1 MARAKTRRRLR
12 GAQRAP
18 QRRGW
23 AKESEPPGS
32 GFLGLFLLRLALKN
46 VLRKAWR
53 SLLTAIPVLVGVMMI
68 ILGWSLIDGMDNAV
82 IFGQIKSDSGHFR
95 VMAQGYLEN
104 EEEAELD
111 LLVEDPEAA
120 AALLTTVEDVRLHPR
135 LTFSAELSDGR
146 NGLMARGVGV
156 ETQAYFADF
165 VLPFEEELQGEDEN
179 GLEPM
184 WMGANLA
191 ADFDVVPGDALTV
204 LVRTRHG
211 SYNAEEYT
219 VRGLIRSQNPAID
232 QLAFFIPLAA
242 ARELLDA
249 GNAAT
254 EIVGLLP
261 RRSLA
266 IDLPARLGPEL
277 AARGLEIQTWRQRA
291 EPMLRINRLRRKILS
306 VVIGIIIL
314 VAATSIMNTVV
325 MAAFERVREIG
336 ALRAL
341 GLQIEGVV
349 GLFLAEALLIGLTAA
364 AAGCGLGVAIVHWLR
379 DGIDFSAAAASG
391 GMAISIST
399 VLYFDLNST
408 QVVAAF
414 AIGLGMTLLAAL
426 YPSIKFSR
434 LPPVEAMRR

>member
-1 MARAKTRRRLR
+1 M
-12 GAQRAP
+12 
-18 QRRGW
+18 
-23 AKESEPPGS
+23 
-32 GFLGLFLLRLALKN
+32 FLLRLAVKN

-53 SLLTAIPVLVGVMMI
+53 SLITAVPVLVGVMMI

-95 VMAQGYLEN
+95 VMADGWLET

-111 LLVEDPEAA
+111 LLIEDPEAA
-120 AALLTTVEDVRLHPR
+120 AALLAGVEETRLHPR

-146 NGLMARGVGV
+146 NGLMARGIGV
-156 ETQAYFADF
+156 EPDAYFADF
-165 VLPFEEELQGEDEN
+165 VLPVEQELDGEDVN
-179 GLEPM
+179 GLGPI
-184 WMGANLA
+184 WVGAILA
-191 ADFDVVPGDALTV
+191 KDFDVAPGDALTV

-232 QLAFFIPLAA
+232 QLAFFIPLAS

-249 GNAAT
+249 EVAAS

-266 IDLPARLGPEL
+266 VDLPARLGAEL
-277 AARGLEIQTWRQRA
+277 AAGGLEIQTWRQRA
-291 EPMLRINRLRRKILS
+291 EPMLRINRMRRKILS
-306 VVIGIIIL
+306 VIIGIIIL
-314 VAATSIMNTVV
+314 VAATGIMNTVV

-341 GLQIEGVV
+341 GMQIEGVV
-349 GLFLAEALLIGLTAA
+349 GLFLGEALIIGLAAA
-364 AAGCGLGVAIVHWLR
+364 AAGCGLGVGVVHALA

-391 GMAISIST
+391 GMAISVST
-399 VLYFDLNST
+399 VLYFDLKPT

-426 YPSIKFSR
+426 YPSIRFSR
-434 LPPVEAMRR
+434 LSPVEAMRR

>member
-1 MARAKTRRRLR
+1 M
-12 GAQRAP
+12 
-18 QRRGW
+18 
-23 AKESEPPGS
+23 
-32 GFLGLFLLRLALKN
+32 FLLRLGVKN

-53 SLLTAIPVLVGVMMI
+53 SLITAIPILVGVMMT
-68 ILGWSLIDGMDNAV
+68 ILGWSLIDGLDNAV

-95 VMAQGYLEN
+95 VMAKGYLET

-111 LLVEDPEAA
+111 RLIEEPDVASELFQS
-120 AALLTTVEDVRLHPR
+120 VEDVRLHPR

-146 NGLMARGVGV
+146 NGLVARGVGIEP
-156 ETQAYFADF
+156 ETYFADF
-165 VLPFEEELQGEDEN
+165 VLPRERPFEGEDDS
-179 GLEPM
+179 GLAPI
-184 WMGANLA
+184 WLGASLA
-191 ADFDVVPGDALTV
+191 KDFDASPGEALTV

-211 SYNAEEYT
+211 SYNAEEYLI
-219 VRGLIRSQNPAID
+219 RGLIRSQNPAID
-232 QLAFFIPLAA
+232 NFAFFIPLAA

-249 GNAAT
+249 DTAAT

-266 IDLPARLGPEL
+266 INLPARLGPTL
-277 AARGLEIQTWRQRA
+277 AAQGLELQTWRQRA
-291 EPMLRINRLRRKILS
+291 EPMLRINRIRRKVLGAI
-306 VVIGIIIL
+306 VGIIIL

-325 MAAFERVREIG
+325 MAAFERIREIG

-349 GLFLAEALLIGLTAA
+349 GLFLCEALIIGVVGA

-391 GMAISIST
+391 GMAMSISSI
-399 VLYFDLNST
+399 LYFELNST
-408 QVVAAF
+408 QVVVAF
-414 AIGLGMTLLAAL
+414 AIGLGMTLIAAL

-434 LPPVEAMRR
+434 LSPVEAMRR

>member
-1 MARAKTRRRLR
+1 M
-12 GAQRAP
+12 
-18 QRRGW
+18 
-23 AKESEPPGS
+23 
-32 GFLGLFLLRLALKN
+32 FLLRLAFKN

-53 SLLTAIPVLVGVMMI
+53 SLLTAGPVLVGVMMT
-68 ILGWSLIDGMDNAV
+68 ILGWSLVDGMDNAI

-95 VMAQGYLEN
+95 VMAEGYLET

-111 LLVEDPEAA
+111 LLIEAPDAAGELLSSSVED
-120 AALLTTVEDVRLHPR
+120 LRLHPR

-146 NGLMARGVGV
+146 NSLVARGIGI
-156 ETQAYFADF
+156 EPEAYFADF
-165 VLPFEEELQGEDEN
+165 ELPFEGSTDEAEPQAQVPGE
-179 GLEPM
+179 GLESI
-184 WMGANLA
+184 WLGATLA
-191 ADFDVVPGDALTV
+191 ADFDVAPGDSLTV

-211 SYNAEEYT
+211 SYNADEYT

-232 QLAFFIPLAA
+232 NFAFFIPLAA

-249 GNAAT
+249 DAAAT

-266 IDLPARLGPEL
+266 VDLPARLGPEL
-277 AARGLEIQTWRQRA
+277 SRNGLEIQTWRQRA
-291 EPMLRINRLRRKILS
+291 EPMLRINRIRRKVLG
-306 VVIGIIIL
+306 VIVGIIIL

-325 MAAFERVREIG
+325 MAAFERIREIG

-341 GLQIEGVV
+341 GMQIEDVV
-349 GLFLAEALLIGLTAA
+349 RLFLAEALIIGLFGA
-364 AAGCGLGVAIVHWLR
+364 AAGCGLGVAVVHWLR

-391 GMAISIST
+391 GMAMSLSS
-399 VLYFDLNST
+399 VLYFDLDPGH
-408 QVVAAF
+408 VVTAF

>member
-1 MARAKTRRRLR
+1 MT
-12 GAQRAP
+12 
-18 QRRGW
+18 
-23 AKESEPPGS
+23 
-32 GFLGLFLLRLALKN
+32 FLLRLAVKN

-53 SLLTAIPVLVGVMMI
+53 SLLTAIPVLVGVMMT
-68 ILGWSLIDGMDNAV
+68 ILGWGLIDGIDNAV

-95 VMAQGYLEN
+95 VMAEGWLET

-111 LLVEDPEAA
+111 LLIEDPGAA
-120 AALLTTVEDVRLHPR
+120 AGLLAPVDDLRLHPR
-135 LTFSAELSDGR
+135 LSFSAELSDGR
-146 NGLMARGVGV
+146 NGLVARGIGI
-156 ETQAYFADF
+156 EPDAYFADF
-165 VLPFEEELQGEDEN
+165 VLPFERQLEGEDDN
-179 GLEPM
+179 GLESI
-184 WMGANLA
+184 WLGAILA
-191 ADFDVVPGDALTV
+191 EDFDVAPGDALTV

-232 QLAFFIPLAA
+232 NFAFFIPLAS
-242 ARELLDA
+242 ARELLDTGGA
-249 GNAAT
+249 VS

-266 IDLPARLGPEL
+266 VDLPARLGPEL
-277 AARGLEIQTWRQRA
+277 AACGLEIQTWRQRA
-291 EPMLRINRLRRKILS
+291 EPMLRINRLRRKILG
-306 VVIGIIIL
+306 VIVGIIIL

-349 GLFLAEALLIGLTAA
+349 GLFLAEALIIGLLGA
-364 AAGCGLGVAIVHWLR
+364 AAGCGSGVAVVHWLR
-379 DGIDFSAAAASG
+379 DGLDFSAAAASG
-391 GMAISIST
+391 GIAMSVST
-399 VLYFDLNST
+399 VLYFEHNPG
-408 QVVAAF
+408 QVAVAF
-414 AIGLGMTLLAAL
+414 AIGLGMTLIAAL

>member
-1 MARAKTRRRLR
+1 M
-12 GAQRAP
+12 
-18 QRRGW
+18 
-23 AKESEPPGS
+23 
-32 GFLGLFLLRLALKN
+32 RLAIKN

-53 SLLTAIPVLVGVMMI
+53 SLITAIPVLVGVMMT

-95 VMAQGYLEN
+95 VMAEGYLET

-111 LLVEDPEAA
+111 LLIEDPAA
-120 AALLTTVEDVRLHPR
+120 AVDLLASEGDELLDAAGDVRLHPR

-146 NGLMARGVGV
+146 NGLVARGIGI
-156 ETQAYFADF
+156 EPESYFADF
-165 VLPFEEELQGEDEN
+165 ELPFEAELEAKDDTES
-179 GLEPM
+179 GLEAM
-184 WMGANLA
+184 WMGATLA
-191 ADFDVVPGDALTV
+191 ADFDVTPGDALTV

-211 SYNAEEYT
+211 SYNADEYT

-232 QLAFFIPLAA
+232 NFAFFIPLAT

-249 GNAAT
+249 DAAAT

-261 RRSLA
+261 RRSEA
-266 IDLPARLGPEL
+266 VDLPARLGQQL
-277 AARGLEIQTWRQRA
+277 GARGLEIQTWRQRA
-291 EPMLRINRLRRKILS
+291 EPMLRINRIRRKVLG
-306 VVIGIIIL
+306 VIVGIIIL

-341 GLQIEGVV
+341 GMQIEGVV
-349 GLFLAEALLIGLTAA
+349 GLFLAEALIIGMVGA
-364 AAGCGLGVAIVHWLR
+364 AAGCGLGVAVVHWLR

-391 GMAISIST
+391 GMAMSVST
-399 VLYFDLNST
+399 VLYFELSST
-408 QVVAAF
+408 HVVVAF
-414 AIGLGMTLLAAL
+414 AIGLGMTLIAAL

-434 LPPVEAMRR
+434 LAPVEAMRR

>member
-1 MARAKTRRRLR
+1 M
-12 GAQRAP
+12 
-18 QRRGW
+18 
-23 AKESEPPGS
+23 
-32 GFLGLFLLRLALKN
+32 FLLRLGLKN

-53 SLLTAIPVLVGVMMI
+53 SLLTAIPVLVGVMMT

-95 VMAQGYLEN
+95 VMAEGYLET

-111 LLVEDPEAA
+111 LLVDDPEAA
-120 AALLTTVEDVRLHPR
+120 GELLRPAGEVRLHPR

-146 NGLMARGVGV
+146 NGLMARGIGI
-156 ETQAYFADF
+156 EPEAYFADF
-165 VLPFEEELQGEDEN
+165 ALPFEQSIDRIDESGPEPLWLGAILAEDF
-179 GLEPM
+179 
-184 WMGANLA
+184 A
-191 ADFDVVPGDALTV
+191 VSPGDTLTV

-211 SYNAEEYT
+211 SYNAEEYV
-219 VRGLIRSQNPAID
+219 VRALIRSQNPAID
-232 QLAFFIPLAA
+232 NFAFFIPLAA

-249 GNAAT
+249 DAAAS

-266 IDLPARLGPEL
+266 VDLPARLGPAL
-277 AARGLEIQTWRQRA
+277 AAEGLEIQTWRQRA
-291 EPMLRINRLRRKILS
+291 EPMLRINRLRRKVLG
-306 VVIGIIIL
+306 VIVGIIIL

-349 GLFLAEALLIGLTAA
+349 ALFLGEALIIGLTGA
-364 AAGCGLGVAIVHWLR
+364 AAGCGLGVAVVHQLR

-391 GMAISIST
+391 GMAMSIST
-399 VLYFDLNST
+399 VLYFELSPT
-408 QVVAAF
+408 HVAVAF

-426 YPSIKFSR
+426 YPSIRFSR
-434 LPPVEAMRR
+434 LPPVVAMRR